1 MVAQRPPYAA
11 IFLLSA
17 AVLSYEILLMRI
29 FSLIQ
34 WHHFAYMM
42 ISVAL
47 LGYGAAGALVTLAQK
62 PLTARFARVFA
73 TAAGLFGV
81 TALLAVL
88 AAQRVGFNA
97 LEILWD
103 PRQLGRLGLIY
114 GLLIVP
120 FLCAATALC
129 LSFTRFPDQI
139 PRLYAA
145 DILGAATG
153 GLGAIGL
160 LLLLP
165 PATALRASAA
175 LGLIAGALVTWRPG
189 RRAVAMAL
197 GLVAGA
203 LLALPPAWT
212 SLQPSPYKEL
222 DQTLRITR
230 TRVLA
235 EVSSPLGV
243 VTAVESPQ
251 VPFRHAPGL
260 SLLATREPPPQ
271 IALFTD
277 GDGFTTINRFDGHW
291 AAQSYL
297 DFLTSALPYHLLQ
310 KPSALVLGAGGGAD
324 ILQALALGARTVDA
338 VELNPQVV
346 TLVQQTFGDFSGRP
360 YSLPGVRP
368 HLAEAR
374 GFVASHDQRFDL
386 IQVALLD
393 AFSTAAA
400 GLHGLAETYL
410 YTVEALGTYLDHLT
424 PGGLLAITRW
434 VTLPPRDPLKLFATA
449 VAALEAR
456 GIPDPGAHLVM
467 IRGWKTATLLVKT
480 APFTPAELDAVTAF
494 REARGFDAV
503 WQPGMDPG
511 WANRF
516 NRLDRPWFYEGA
528 TALLSAD
535 RQDFLDRYKFRLTP
549 ASDDQPYFFHF
560 FRWESLREILAL
572 KARGGLSLL
581 EWGYPVLVATL
592 AQALVFGALLTLLP
606 LGLFLRWSGVAPAPG
621 DQREGQNRD
630 RDRALERAANFQPE
644 PAGPLGTQP
653 LHGQRLRDE
662 PGQGRQG
669 QGLSQVQDRPA
680 AGPGRGQ
687 APGAGQVLIYFTA
700 LGLAFMLVEI
710 AFIQK
715 FILFLS
721 HPVYAVSLVLT
732 AFLFFAGLG
741 SRLSARMHASGQ
753 GCRGTRRAALVI
765 AALAVTYAVTLSA
778 LFQPLLGLATTAKMA
793 LAVLIIAPLALAMGM
808 PFPLGLASLGDR
820 RPALVPWAWA
830 VNGFASVV
838 AAVLATVLAIH
849 WGFTAVVVLAAAL
862 YLLAAATFPGGM
874 PDRPLGP
881 CQPSYFT
888 PKTSAQRDRL
898 KPAPS
903 VSCVT
908 RSAVM
913 VPWGFTVICA
923 SQ

>member
-1 MVAQRPPYAA
+1 MAAQRPPYAA

-17 AVLSYEILLMRI
+17 AVLSYEVLLMRL

-62 PLTARFARVFA
+62 PLAARFAGVFA

-103 PRQLGRLGLIY
+103 PRQLGRLGLIH

-120 FLCAATALC
+120 FLCAATAIC

-145 DILGAATG
+145 DILGAAAG

-175 LGLIAGALVTWRPG
+175 LGLVAGALVTWRPG
-189 RRAVAMAL
+189 RRAAAAAL
-197 GLVAGA
+197 GVVAGA

-222 DQTLRITR
+222 AQTLRISG

-243 VTAVESPQ
+243 VTAVASPQ

-260 SLLATREPPPQ
+260 SLLASSEPPDQ

-277 GDGFTTINRFDGHW
+277 GDGFTAINRFEGDW
-291 AAQSYL
+291 ATLGYL

-310 KPSALVLGAGGGAD
+310 KPAVLVLGAGGGTD
-324 ILQALALGARTVDA
+324 VLQALALGARTVDA
-338 VELNPQVV
+338 VELNPLVV
-346 TLVQQTFGDFSGRP
+346 TLVERTFGDFSGRP

-374 GFVASHDQRFDL
+374 GFVASHDQRYDL

-456 GIPDPGAHLVM
+456 GIPDPGARLVM
-467 IRGWKTATLLVKT
+467 IRGWKTATLLIKST
-480 APFTPAELDAVTAF
+480 PFTPVELAAVTTF
-494 REARGFDAV
+494 REARAFDAV

-516 NRLDRPWFYEGA
+516 NRLDRPWFHEGA
-528 TALLSAD
+528 TALLSTD
-535 RQDFLDRYKFRLTP
+535 RQDFLDRYKFRLDP

-592 AQALVFGALLTLLP
+592 VQTLVFGAILTLLP
-606 LGLFLRWSGVAPAPG
+606 LGLFLRWSGSAPAPRN
-621 DQREGQNRD
+621 QRQVQNRD
-630 RDRALERAANFQPE
+630 RDPALERAVTFQLE
-644 PAGPLGTQP
+644 PAGLLGNQP
-653 LHGQRLRDE
+653 LHGQNED
-662 PGQGRQG
+662 
-669 QGLSQVQDRPA
+669 QDRAADDPA
-680 AGPGRGQ
+680 RRPAPGPGR
-687 APGAGQVLIYFTA
+687 VLIYFTA

-721 HPVYAVSLVLT
+721 HPVFAVSLVLT
-732 AFLFFAGLG
+732 SFLLCAGLG
-741 SRLSARMHASGQ
+741 SRLADRFQS
-753 GCRGTRRAALVI
+753 RGRSRRAVR
-765 AALAVTYAVTLSA
+765 LATLAIGGLTLTYVLTLPA
-778 LFQPLLGLATTAKMA
+778 LFQPLMGLAIGIKMTLAAA
-793 LAVLIIAPLALAMGM
+793 LIAPLGLAMGM
-808 PFPLGLASLGDR
+808 PFPLGLASLGAR
-820 RPALVPWAWA
+820 RPTLVPWAWA

-838 AAVLATVLAIH
+838 AAVLATILAIH
-849 WGFTAVVVLAAAL
+849 WGFTAVVILAAAL
-862 YLLAAATFPGGM
+862 YLLAAATFPG
-874 PDRPLGP
+874 D
-881 CQPSYFT
+881 
-888 PKTSAQRDRL
+888 
-898 KPAPS
+898 
-903 VSCVT
+903 
-908 RSAVM
+908 
-913 VPWGFTVICA
+913 
-923 SQ
+923 

>member
-62 PLTARFARVFA
+62 PLTARFAGVFA

-81 TALLAVL
+81 TALLAIL

-480 APFTPAELDAVTAF
+480 
-494 REARGFDAV
+494 
-503 WQPGMDPG
+503 
-511 WANRF
+511 
-516 NRLDRPWFYEGA
+516 
-528 TALLSAD
+528 S
-535 RQDFLDRYKFRLTP
+535 
-549 ASDDQPYFFHF
+549 
-560 FRWESLREILAL
+560 
-572 KARGGLSLL
+572 
-581 EWGYPVLVATL
+581 
-592 AQALVFGALLTLLP
+592 
-606 LGLFLRWSGVAPAPG
+606 
-621 DQREGQNRD
+621 
-630 RDRALERAANFQPE
+630 
-644 PAGPLGTQP
+644 P
-653 LHGQRLRDE
+653 LHPSGTGRGHRLPR
-662 PGQGRQG
+662 
-669 QGLSQVQDRPA
+669 
-680 AGPGRGQ
+680 GPG
-687 APGAGQVLIYFTA
+687 L
-700 LGLAFMLVEI
+700 
-710 AFIQK
+710 
-715 FILFLS
+715 
-721 HPVYAVSLVLT
+721 
-732 AFLFFAGLG
+732 
-741 SRLSARMHASGQ
+741 
-753 GCRGTRRAALVI
+753 
-765 AALAVTYAVTLSA
+765 
-778 LFQPLLGLATTAKMA
+778 
-793 LAVLIIAPLALAMGM
+793 
-808 PFPLGLASLGDR
+808 
-820 RPALVPWAWA
+820 
-830 VNGFASVV
+830 
-838 AAVLATVLAIH
+838 
-849 WGFTAVVVLAAAL
+849 
-862 YLLAAATFPGGM
+862 
-874 PDRPLGP
+874 
-881 CQPSYFT
+881 
-888 PKTSAQRDRL
+888 
-898 KPAPS
+898 
-903 VSCVT
+903 
-908 RSAVM
+908 
-913 VPWGFTVICA
+913 
-923 SQ
+923 